1 VRISI
6 LAPNISANC
15 LGRVFI
21 LARVLERRY
30 EIEVIGPRFAASVWG
45 PVASERFEVKSLPVS
60 RSSAGLFR
68 LHRLRSLITGDLLY
82 ACKPLFASYGVG
94 LRERRATGKPLVL
107 DIDDW
112 ERGFSLQ
119 AMASLPPL
127 RKLRYLASSTLKPH
141 MNHSWWNSLICD
153 RKTALADNITVSNS
167 FLQRKYGGTI
177 VSHGRDTASFR
188 PDLHDGA
195 AMRAKHGLDAT
206 APVVMFL
213 GTIQPYKGIRDLIE
227 TMALMENRE
236 AVLALVGVADDA
248 HSREAVAAAER
259 LLGGRLRT
267 FGLQPFAK
275 VPEFLAA
282 ADVIVIPQ
290 RRTRATVGQMP
301 AKLFDAMAM
310 ARPVVATAV
319 SDIPAVLGDCGW
331 VVEPDSPELLAAA
344 IDDVLYR
351 PEEAARRGRLARAK
365 CEREFSWDAMER
377 ALIPI
382 FARYESR
389 RSERTP

>member
-1 VRISI
+1 MKISI
-6 LAPNISANC
+6 LAPNISTNC

-21 LARVLERRY
+21 LARVLARRY
-30 EIEVIGPRFAASVWG
+30 EIEVIGPRFSDSVWE
-45 PVASERFEVKSLPVS
+45 PVAAERFEIKSLPVS
-60 RSSAGLFR
+60 RSSAGIFR
-68 LHRLRSLITGDLLY
+68 LARLRGLITGDLLY

-119 AMASLPPL
+119 AMASLTPL
-127 RKLRYLASSTLKPH
+127 LKLRYLASSTLKPH
-141 MNHSWWNSLICD
+141 MSHSLWNSLICD
-153 RKTALADNITVSNS
+153 RQASLADDITVSNS

-177 VSHGRDTASFR
+177 VPHGRDTASFH

-195 AMRAKHGLDAT
+195 ALRASHGFDAS

-213 GTIQPYKGIRDLIE
+213 GTIQPYKGIHDLIE
-227 TMALMENRE
+227 AMALLRNRA

-248 HSREAVAAAER
+248 HGREAVAAAER
-259 LLGGRLRT
+259 LLGGRVRT
-267 FGLQPFAK
+267 FGLQPFAS

-282 ADVIVIPQ
+282 ADVVVIPQ
-290 RRTRATVGQMP
+290 RRTAATVGQMP

-310 ARPVVATAV
+310 AKAVVATAV
-319 SDIPAVLGDCGW
+319 CDIPSVLEDCGW
-331 VVEPDSPELLAAA
+331 VVEPDSPEQLAGA
-344 IDDVLYR
+344 IDDVLDR

-377 ALIPI
+377 TLMPI
-382 FARYESR
+382 LGRYESPRSVR
-389 RSERTP
+389 RA

>member
-1 VRISI
+1 MKISI

-21 LARVLERRY
+21 LARVLQRRY
-30 EIEVIGPRFAASVWG
+30 EVEVVGPRFSDSVWE

-60 RSSAGLFR
+60 ESSGGLFR
-68 LHRLRSLITGDLLY
+68 LPRLRQLITGDLLY

-153 RKTALADNITVSNS
+153 RKTSLADDITVSNG
-167 FLQRKYGGTI
+167 FLQRRYGGTM
-177 VSHGRDTASFR
+177 VFHGRDTGNFR

-195 AMRAKHGLDAT
+195 AMRAMFGLDAA
-206 APVVMFL
+206 APVVMFF
-213 GTIQPYKGIRDLIE
+213 GTIRPYKGILDLIE
-227 TMALMENRE
+227 AMALLKRRD
-236 AVLALVGVADDA
+236 AVLALVGVAEDI

-259 LLGGRLRT
+259 LLGGRLRS
-267 FGLQPFAK
+267 FGLQPFAR
-275 VPEFLAA
+275 VPEFLTA
-282 ADVIVIPQ
+282 ADVVVIPQ
-290 RRTRATVGQMP
+290 RKTRATIGQMP

-310 ARPVVATAV
+310 ARPIVATAV
-319 SDIPAVLGDCGW
+319 SDIPAVLEECGW
-331 VVEPDSPELLAAA
+331 VVEPDSPEKLASA
-344 IDDVLYR
+344 IDDALSR
-351 PEEAARRGRLARAK
+351 PEEAARRGGLARAK

-382 FARYESR
+382 FARYEPP